1 MAQYEFQVVEQAGG
15 RVSHLNERLQQLVA
29 EGWEPI
35 FMTGAAPQ
43 VSVMMRRPATAPQA
57 AAPRPASAAQ
67 ATPPGGQRPAAAP
80 GQPARPAPAPGVA
93 PQAPRP
99 AGPPA
104 GQQ

>member
-1 MAQYEFQVVEQAGG
+1 MAQHEFQVVEQAGG
-15 RVSHLNERLQQLVA
+15 RVSHLNERLQQLVT

-35 FMTGAAPQ
+35 FMTGVAPQ

-57 AAPRPASAAQ
+57 AAP
-67 ATPPGGQRPAAAP
+67 

-93 PQAPRP
+93 PQPPRP
-99 AGPPA
+99 AGPPV